1 MIKEY
6 KRHLWYD
13 YRQNKPSMQRKGAEE
28 AGAGA
33 EEAGARA
40 VVMARVRLDILNL
53 GAVPEH
59 TPRYSV
65 DRCRK
70 TITQE

>member
-13 YRQNKPSMQRKGAEE
+13 YRQNKPSMQRK
-28 AGAGA
+28 GA